1 MTLNCQTY
9 LKRLLKKILISIDTS
24 KAAGMDQI
32 PAKFLRDEAEVL
44 ALPLRNI
51 INLLLKLSTFPE
63 DCKIAKLRL
72 IFKKVQGMI
81 VKTTDLF
88 HFCC

>member
-1 MTLNCQTY
+1 MTFNCQTY
-9 LKRLLKKILISIDTS
+9 LKRLLKKILISINTS

-32 PAKFLRDEAEVL
+32 PAKCLRDEADLL
-44 ALPLRNI
+44 ALPLRN

>member
-1 MTLNCQTY
+1 MTFNCQTY

-32 PAKFLRDEAEVL
+32 PAKFLRDEADLL
-44 ALPLRNI
+44 ALPLRN

>member
-1 MTLNCQTY
+1 MTFNCPTY

-32 PAKFLRDEAEVL
+32 PAKFLRDEADLL
-44 ALPLRNI
+44 ALPLRN